1 MHYLF
6 GAILAII
13 FAIAMAGMFF
23 YKQVSYLR
31 RSMGGPDQGGSM
43 GLGGYLSPA
52 RYAESFLML
61 LMVCKR
67 DGKYV

>member
-1 MHYLF
+1 
-6 GAILAII
+6 
-13 FAIAMAGMFF
+13 MAGMFF

-43 GLGGYLSPA
+43 GLGGYFSPA